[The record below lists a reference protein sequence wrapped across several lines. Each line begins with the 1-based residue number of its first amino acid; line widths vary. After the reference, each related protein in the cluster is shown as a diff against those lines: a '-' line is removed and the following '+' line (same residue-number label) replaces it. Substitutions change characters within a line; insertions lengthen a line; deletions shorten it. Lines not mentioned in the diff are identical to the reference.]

1 MKTMCPP
8 ITTIALWPLMHLG
21 TWCTA
26 VPKWCAALPQSHC
39 SDNRDGHI
47 GFMIA
52 YIYIYI
58 NISYIY
64 IYTHI
69 LAIFL
74 CIATFVMFIY
84 FLKTVQSF
92 PIIYLGN
99 HLLKKASQL
108 NDLWWV
114 ILGWFGAH
122 FGVLLRSVKSFLIN
136 ICKDVSWD
144 RLVLFEILHIYS
156 W

>member
-1 MKTMCPP
+1 
-8 ITTIALWPLMHLG
+8 
-21 TWCTA
+21 
-26 VPKWCAALPQSHC
+26 
-39 SDNRDGHI
+39 
-47 GFMIA
+47 MIA

-69 LAIFL
+69 LATFL

-144 RLVLFEILHIYS
+144 RLVLFEICTFIHDNTLMVVRLKIFIACITLCLGLFRICFFFPRGGDGAHF
-156 W
+156 